1 MGPYK
6 EFGNVAG
13 GKRDTQLDAETGRE
27 RSHERGRGSVRTAA
41 VRHARPGV
49 RYVPASPT
57 DNELIDA
64 AVTAEALMAA
74 VNAGPRVE
82 QEVSVD
88 RLQQASPEKKQK
100 TTKMPAFGQAP
111 PGLLQERHH
120 PPLFHEPPSLGS
132 TEAALPKERPEVYNL
147 EEEPPWVATLQANVK
162 IMDAQRLMA
171 QQMQASG
178 AELASIQSGIR
189 NLSIGQESLTRR
201 ADEQE
206 AALDQMKREF
216 KQLERELQEIKSA
229 PPTRNVSPVQT
240 PRSGYARSDSPRF
253 SGQREVD
260 ELQIVIGGWA
270 EAKRDLIEGD
280 VRNMFEAL
288 RAGAL
293 LKAVYVPYVRSGFCR
308 VELVYAE
315 QDLWARRKLQTTV
328 LKHLQGLS
336 YKCGKWSVDG
346 EQMWGLVKG
355 QQDWDQDGL
364 MMAAQAPGAGI
375 DSTAMR
381 EGKKLFAK
389 VLMIRLRKKA
399 PPYGANQL
407 ACQPGV
413 QVLDG
418 ITAAQATMAV
428 VKRLAG
434 TTAKVAKLD
443 IKAAFDSVS
452 HAAVF
457 QWLMA
462 CDPCA
467 EAVGLMN
474 LCFGT
479 SVQLGFGGVEKTL
492 SMSRGIMQGSAYS
505 ADLFSRIMDWYLAPV
520 AERFGDQFP
529 EWEAKIRGLP
539 HFLIYADDL
548 IVFSDTEAG
557 LQQKVHGD
565 LHSMTNLELH
575 DSRTPTEHL
584 LEDFVASARSMA
596 HLFDLLAYQD
606 PQWHEMMQQLED
618 VFRAHTELN
627 KAVNV
632 LLGDVAQRMPKSTTA
647 AAITAKIEQLDE
659 KLDGMAAQIAKNLPE
674 AWHSQTTKAL
684 NELMDQVESGMQ
696 NLNRQ
701 LAEESSSSA
710 GRAAGMAPDMLVQT
724 RDKSRETLARV
735 ELLDKNLEKLHSMV
749 QGMAKVLEQPD
760 AAKLFSDIAKP
771 LLERIEQ
778 LTRAKMQSIG
788 RMSTC

>member
-1 MGPYK
+1 MMLLLTGGGTCVGPGEGVGMGPYK

-336 YKCGKWSVDG
+336 YKSSIP
-346 EQMWGLVKG
+346 G
-355 QQDWDQDGL
+355 QESSRFWFTRNRTPQE
-364 MMAAQAPGAGI
+364 
-375 DSTAMR
+375 R
-381 EGKKLFAK
+381 AK
-389 VLMIRLRKKA
+389 IRAIL
-399 PPYGANQL
+399 
-407 ACQPGV
+407 
-413 QVLDG
+413 
-418 ITAAQATMAV
+418 
-428 VKRLAG
+428 
-434 TTAKVAKLD
+434 
-443 IKAAFDSVS
+443 
-452 HAAVF
+452 
-457 QWLMA
+457 
-462 CDPCA
+462 
-467 EAVGLMN
+467 
-474 LCFGT
+474 
-479 SVQLGFGGVEKTL
+479 SVQELCVRHIGERALLTGIGVEK
-492 SMSRGIMQGSAYS
+492 
-505 ADLFSRIMDWYLAPV
+505 
-520 AERFGDQFP
+520 FGP
-529 EWEAKIRGLP
+529 MGN
-539 HFLIYADDL
+539 
-548 IVFSDTEAG
+548 SC
-557 LQQKVHGD
+557 
-565 LHSMTNLELH
+565 
-575 DSRTPTEHL
+575 
-584 LEDFVASARSMA
+584 
-596 HLFDLLAYQD
+596 
-606 PQWHEMMQQLED
+606 
-618 VFRAHTELN
+618 
-627 KAVNV
+627 
-632 LLGDVAQRMPKSTTA
+632 ST
-647 AAITAKIEQLDE
+647 
-659 KLDGMAAQIAKNLPE
+659 M
-674 AWHSQTTKAL
+674 
-684 NELMDQVESGMQ
+684 
-696 NLNRQ
+696 
-701 LAEESSSSA
+701 
-710 GRAAGMAPDMLVQT
+710 
-724 RDKSRETLARV
+724 
-735 ELLDKNLEKLHSMV
+735 
-749 QGMAKVLEQPD
+749 
-760 AAKLFSDIAKP
+760 
-771 LLERIEQ
+771 
-778 LTRAKMQSIG
+778 
-788 RMSTC
+788 